1 MTPVIPAPA
10 ARRYPRSMISILP
23 PGQTAASATLD
34 QPIEH
39 LSACHR
45 RIEQRLDTLER
56 ASAALDTQ
64 PQEALQA
71 IRNAFAF
78 LDSNGVLHTQDE
90 EESLFPRLRGRL
102 TIDQQSMLAD
112 LESDHKLAAHLE
124 SSLRLLLESF
134 TATSAISPGHLREFR
149 DLTARFCALY
159 RRHIAIEDAQLAAVS
174 RALLS
179 PAELT
184 AIAAEMR
191 RRRGL

>member
-1 MTPVIPAPA
+1 
-10 ARRYPRSMISILP
+10 MITILP
-23 PGQTAASATLD
+23 SGQSAASATLD

-56 ASAALDTQ
+56 AAAAFDTQ
-64 PQEALQA
+64 PHEALQA

-102 TIDQQSMLAD
+102 TVEQQSMLAG

-124 SSLRLLLESF
+124 SSLRVIVDQLAASSTPPPALGLE
-134 TATSAISPGHLREFR
+134 LR

-159 RRHIAIEDAQLAAVS
+159 RRHIAVEDAQLAAVS

-179 PAELT
+179 PAELA
-184 AIAAEMR
+184 AIAGEMR